1 MAAWN
6 LAPNRSRNVQYE
18 ARPRIALA
26 DDHKMLTDCLTPMLG
41 QHFEIVAVAENG
53 RGLIERVD
61 ALLPD
66 AVVLDISMPGMNGL
80 EAARRISQKHRG
92 MKLIFLSMH
101 TERPYVDEAF
111 RAGASAY
118 VLKRAAASELVEA
131 IRAALAG
138 RVYVSPDITHQAH
151 RLGGPTQLTAR
162 QREALQLVAE
172 GRSAKQIAAEL
183 NISPKTVEFHKA
195 AIMDRVG
202 LRTTA
207 ELTRWAL
214 EHLIAGE

>member
-1 MAAWN
+1 M
-6 LAPNRSRNVQYE
+6 QYE
-18 ARPRIALA
+18 SRPRIVLA
-26 DDHKMLTDCLTPMLG
+26 DDHKMLTDCLAPILA
-41 QHFEIVAVAENG
+41 QDFEVVGVAENG

-61 ALLPD
+61 AVLPD
-66 AVVLDISMPGMNGL
+66 AVVLDISMPAMNGL
-80 EAARRISQKHRG
+80 EAARRISQRHPG
-92 MKLIFLSMH
+92 IKLIFLTMH

-111 RAGASAY
+111 RSGASAF

-131 IRAALAG
+131 VRSALAG
-138 RVYVSPDITHQAH
+138 RVYVSPTITQ
-151 RLGGPTQLTAR
+151 PTQYQRIAGSTGLTSR
-162 QREALQLVAE
+162 QREVLQLVAE

-207 ELTRWAL
+207 ELTRWAM
-214 EHLIAGE
+214 EHLIAGA